1 MTAVAAG
8 DAAQTHPHH
17 VLPRRS
23 RRWPPAFW
31 ARAPRRVSPTPTHR
45 TWPSL
50 ANRWHVIAEQVGLV
64 GHAQCYGYSRIVD
77 PHGTVICDSGTAEG
91 LIVWSTDI
99 LVDAAP
105 H

>member
-1 MTAVAAG
+1 
-8 DAAQTHPHH
+8 
-17 VLPRRS
+17 
-23 RRWPPAFW
+23 
-31 ARAPRRVSPTPTHR
+31 
-45 TWPSL
+45 
-50 ANRWHVIAEQVGLV
+50 VIAEQVGLV
-64 GHAQCYGYSRIVD
+64 GHAQCYGHSRIVD